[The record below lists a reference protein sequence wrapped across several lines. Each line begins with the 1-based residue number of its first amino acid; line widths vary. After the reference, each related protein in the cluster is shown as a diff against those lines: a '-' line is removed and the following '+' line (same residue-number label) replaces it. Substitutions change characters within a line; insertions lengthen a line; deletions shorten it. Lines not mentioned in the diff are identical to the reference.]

1 MIKRSI
7 AALGVLAG
15 ISVVYVA
22 ASVLSPGLL
31 LFPYERR
38 IGATTVYSEIPIPD
52 GIGAVIGRS
61 DDRLRTSDL
70 FKPGVLGGRIFI
82 TQGGWRWRLLS
93 FDTPKAFAQTRPFGD
108 NVVINRADVALD
120 KVWTGAP
127 IAGERA
133 LSDVIAHE
141 RTHILIRM
149 EFGLLADRTFPAWL
163 REGYCD
169 YVANSSS
176 LSDQQAS
183 ELLSEG
189 RSIPALFY
197 YQSRKRVERALL
209 ANGGSARRLFQS
221 PPAP

>member
-1 MIKRSI
+1 MITRSI
-7 AALGVLAG
+7 AAVAALAG
-15 ISVVYVA
+15 ISVVYVV
-22 ASVLSPGLL
+22 ASVLSPALL

-38 IGATTVYSEIPIPD
+38 VGATVVYSETPIPD
-52 GIGAVIGRS
+52 GIDTVIGRS
-61 DDRLRTSDL
+61 ADRLRTSEL

-93 FDTPKAFAQTRPFGD
+93 FDTPTAFAQTRPFGD
-108 NVVINRADVALD
+108 NVVVNRADIALD
-120 KVWTGAP
+120 RVWTGAP

-149 EFGLLADRTFPAWL
+149 QFGLLADRTFPTWL

-183 ELLSEG
+183 KLVSEG
-189 RSIPALFY
+189 RRIPALFY

-209 ANGGSARRLFQS
+209 DNGGSARRLFQS